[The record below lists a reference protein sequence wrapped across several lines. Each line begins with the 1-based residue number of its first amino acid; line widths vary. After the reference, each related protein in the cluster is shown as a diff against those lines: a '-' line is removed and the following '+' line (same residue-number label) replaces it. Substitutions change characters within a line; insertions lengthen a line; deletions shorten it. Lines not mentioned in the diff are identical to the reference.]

1 MYLDYQGNAE
11 GIEWIEWKILVPDRT
26 IIEKKITD
34 NQFIQKIESLLE
46 INKKLVLSKSEFE
59 IIIKKIQNDHHDM
72 CDKYLDLKEKNQ
84 KLLPQLTQ
92 VIKF

>member
-46 INKKLVLSKSEFE
+46 INRKLVLNKSEFE
-59 IIIKKIQNDHHDM
+59 I
-72 CDKYLDLKEKNQ
+72 
-84 KLLPQLTQ
+84 
-92 VIKF
+92 